1 MSDLVPIDPE
11 PPAPVPLDTAPPDL
25 PPVAPPRVSPLDA
38 LHRRLGAR
46 LVEFAGWVLPVSYPA
61 GLLAEHA
68 ACRTGAAL
76 FDVSHMGQLSLAGEA
91 ADTALE
97 GLVPA
102 DLLGLKPGRQRYTQF
117 LNETGGMLD
126 DLMVSRLPGRLFVV
140 VNASR
145 QADDLLHLRKH
156 LPDGVRITEHPDRAL
171 LALQG
176 PRASAI
182 LGGLAPAAAAM
193 AFLSVAELDLAGI
206 ACWVS
211 RSGYTGE
218 DGYEISVPAEQAERL
233 AGLLL
238 DAGAAPAGL
247 GARDSLRL
255 EAGLCLYGSDIDELT
270 TPVEAGLGWS
280 IQRRRR
286 EQGGYPGAVVL
297 ADQFANG
304 TTRQRVGL
312 RLEGRAPAR
321 AMADIVAEDGTLAG
335 AVTSGTVSP
344 TLNAPI
350 AMGYVRSALAAEGT
364 RLHLRVRG
372 RDLPASVVPTPF
384 VPHRYAR

>member
-1 MSDLVPIDPE
+1 MSDLVPVDPTPPE
-11 PPAPVPLDTAPPDL
+11 PAPLDLGPPDL
-25 PPVAPPRVSPLDA
+25 PPIAAPRLSPLDA

-46 LVEFAGWVLPVSYPA
+46 MVEFAGWILPVSYPA

-68 ACRTGAAL
+68 ACRTSAAL
-76 FDVSHMGQLSLAGEA
+76 FDVSHMGQLSLAGAA
-91 ADTALE
+91 ADAALE
-97 GLVPA
+97 SLVPA
-102 DLLGLKPGRQRYTQF
+102 DLQALKPGRQRYTQF

-126 DLMVSRLPGRLFVV
+126 DLMVSRLPDRLFLV

-145 QADDLLHLRKH
+145 AADDVLHLRKH
-156 LPDGVRITEHPDRAL
+156 LPESVRLTEHADRAL

-176 PRASAI
+176 PGAAAI
-182 LGGLAPAAAAM
+182 LAGLSAEAAGM

-206 ACWVS
+206 PCWIS

-218 DGYEISVPAEQAERL
+218 DGYEISVPAEHADRL
-233 AGLLL
+233 ATRLLE
-238 DAGAAPAGL
+238 AGAAPAGL

-270 TPVEAGLGWS
+270 TPIEAGLAWS

-286 EQGGYPGAVVL
+286 EQGGYPGAAVL
-297 ADQFANG
+297 ADQFAHG

-312 RLEGRAPAR
+312 RLDGRAPAR

-335 AVTSGTVSP
+335 AVTSGTISP
-344 TLNAPI
+344 TLNAPV
-350 AMGYVRSALAAEGT
+350 AMGYVRTALAAPGT

-372 RDLPASVVPTPF
+372 RDLPASVVPLPF
-384 VPHRYAR
+384 VPHRYTR

>member
-1 MSDLVPIDPE
+1 MSDPATVE
-11 PPAPVPLDTAPPDL
+11 PPRL
-25 PPVAPPRVSPLDA
+25 SPLDG

-46 LVEFAGWVLPVSYPA
+46 IIDFAGWSLPVSYPA

-68 ACRTGAAL
+68 ACRGGAAL
-76 FDVSHMGQLSLAGEA
+76 FDVSHMGQLSLSGA
-91 ADTALE
+91 ASDVALE
-97 GLVPA
+97 SLVPA
-102 DLLGLKPGRQRYTQF
+102 DLQALKPGRQRYTQF

-126 DLMVSRLPGRLFVV
+126 DLMVSRLPDRLFLV

-145 QADDLLHLRKH
+145 AADDVLHLQKH
-156 LPDGVRITEHPDRAL
+156 LPDGISITEHQDRAL

-176 PRASAI
+176 PQASAI
-182 LGGLAPAAAAM
+182 LRGLAPAAAAM
-193 AFLSVAELDLAGI
+193 AFMDVAELDLDGI

-211 RSGYTGE
+211 RSGYSGE
-218 DGYEISVPAEQAERL
+218 DGYEISAPAEQAERL
-233 AGLLL
+233 AELLL
-238 DAGAAPAGL
+238 TAGAAPAGL

-255 EAGLCLYGSDIDELT
+255 EAGLCLYGSDLDELT
-270 TPVEAGLGWS
+270 TPVEAGLAWS

-286 EQGGYPGAVVL
+286 EQGGYPGAAVL
-297 ADQFANG
+297 ADQFAHG

-312 RLEGRAPAR
+312 RLDGRAPAR

-335 AVTSGTVSP
+335 AVTSGTFSP

-350 AMGYVRSALAAEGT
+350 AMGYVRTALAAQGT

-384 VPHRYAR
+384 VPHHYAR